1 MHVEKLI
8 DGKWVR
14 YAPADKQF
22 AERLQK
28 ERNKREKAAAEREAA
43 GKPARNAK
51 NADTIEAALRNH
63 IKACEAVNKMDDI
76 TPNALKVLE
85 STWSAFISKARQPVV
100 KK

>member
-1 MHVEKLI
+1 LHVEKLI

-76 TPNALKVLE
+76 TPDALKVLE